1 MNDGRYQAMSSI
13 HLRGE
18 YDYGTHVVLRGPTT
32 EAAAMVHVHV
42 HGDGDACAWRMVMV
56 WPSVHAV
63 CLSRLW
69 VKVLSV
75 RLRGSLLTR
84 GSRIGGRLESEG
96 ERATATTTRRR
107 RRGRAK
113 Q

>member
-18 YDYGTHVVLRGPTT
+18 YDYGSHVVLRGPTT

-42 HGDGDACAWRMVMV
+42 HGDG
-56 WPSVHAV
+56 
-63 CLSRLW
+63 
-69 VKVLSV
+69 
-75 RLRGSLLTR
+75 LLTR
-84 GSRIGGRLESEG
+84 GSRIGGRLESED